1 MKRELPPSERLIT
14 VVEESLKLAMSP
26 PQGVRLPWWGDLSD
40 ALGGLRAHELTLI
53 TAPTGAGKTQLNAC
67 ISTQLLQLGI
77 PQFVASVETG
87 RHDYFL
93 RMASAMMSYDFNTGE
108 PIPASAC
115 AKFLERHAETL
126 KNDSVWFAR
135 YDDRVDAEEM
145 VEVLGR
151 EVEEHRVQ
159 VAVLDN
165 LNFFL
170 KVSSSHMEKAEMDSA
185 IHRFVMLVKRIPVH
199 VILVVHPKKTTDG
212 RVTSEFDI
220 KGSSTA
226 VQEAS
231 NVILFNRLPADQVDA
246 GLYRRTDRELTIA
259 KARRRGSHVGSKFL
273 FSFTGGRYSEISKKG
288 SESGA
293 SKSVVG
299 SRVKNVSRGN
309 YPIL

>member
-1 MKRELPPSERLIT
+1 MIRELPPSENLIT
-14 VVEESLKLAMSP
+14 VVEESLKLAMNP

-93 RMASAMMSYDFNTGE
+93 RMASAMMAFDFNTGD
-108 PIPASAC
+108 PIHPRECS
-115 AKFLERHAETL
+115 KFLERHKDTL
-126 KNDSVWFAR
+126 RNDNVWFAR

-145 VEVLGR
+145 VEVLRR
-151 EVEEHRVQ
+151 EVAEHRIQ

-185 IHRFVMLVKRIPVH
+185 IHRFVMLVKKLPVH
-199 VILVVHPKKTTDG
+199 VILVVHPKKTLDG

-231 NVILFNRLPADQVDA
+231 NVILFNRLPSDQVES
-246 GLYRRTDRELTIA
+246 GLYRPSDRELTIA
-259 KARRRGSHVGSKFL
+259 KARRRGAYVGTRFL
-273 FSFTGGRYSEISKKG
+273 FDFKNGRYSEIPRKG
-288 SESGA
+288 SPSGA
-293 SKSVVG
+293 
-299 SRVKNVSRGN
+299 GN
-309 YPIL
+309 PMARPRR

>member
-1 MKRELPPSERLIT
+1 MTENLPISEKLIT
-14 VVEESLKLAMSP
+14 VVEESLKLAISP
-26 PQGVRLPWWGDLSD
+26 PQGVRLPWWPELSE

-77 PQFVASVETG
+77 PQFIASVETG

-93 RMASAMMSYDFNTGE
+93 RMASALMSYDFNTGDPV
-108 PIPASAC
+108 PIEMCS
-115 AKFLERHAETL
+115 KFIERHKDAL
-126 KNDSVWFAR
+126 KNDNAWFAK
-135 YDDRVDAEEM
+135 YEDRVDADEM
-145 VEVLGR
+145 IGVLKR

-170 KVSSSHMEKAEMDSA
+170 KVLSLHMEKAEMDSA
-185 IHRFVMLVKRIPVH
+185 IHRFVMLVKRLPVH
-199 VILVVHPKKTTDG
+199 VILVVHPKKTQDG

-231 NVILFNRLPADQVDA
+231 NVILFNRLPKDQVDS
-246 GLYRRTDRELTIA
+246 GLYRPSDRELTIA
-259 KARRRGSHVGSKFL
+259 KARRRGKHVGSKFL
-273 FSFTGGRYSEISKKG
+273 FSFNNGRYSEIPKTKP
-288 SESGA
+288 SGPGVA
-293 SKSVVG
+293 MVG
-299 SRVKNVSRGN
+299 AGREIISRRRDPV
-309 YPIL
+309 L